1 MTRFY
6 APPLSSAHGF
16 EPLVRTMSP
25 IELIPV
31 PAFADNYL
39 WLLVRDGD
47 AVVVDPGDAA
57 PVEAMLAQRGL
68 NLVAVL
74 ITHHHPDHIGGLS
87 ALLATRSIPA
97 YGPRRESATIPQLNV
112 LLDEGDTV
120 EVLSERFEVIEVPG
134 HTKGHIAY
142 FSAATEARSPLLL
155 CGDTLFS
162 GGCGRLFEG
171 TPAQMHRS
179 LSRLAALPGA
189 TQVYCTHEYTTS
201 NLLFAQAVEPD
212 NADLVAYLRRVR
224 ELRSANTP
232 TLPSSIDLE
241 LRINPFLRSDR
252 PAVRSAAVRHAGRAL
267 SDEVE
272 VFAALRTWKDGF
284 RPAPAV

>member
-1 MTRFY
+1 
-6 APPLSSAHGF
+6 
-16 EPLVRTMSP
+16 MSP
-25 IELIPV
+25 IELIPI

-39 WLLVRDGD
+39 WLLVRDGN

-57 PVEAMLAQRGL
+57 PVEAALVQRGL
-68 NLVAVL
+68 NLVAIL
-74 ITHHHPDHIGGLS
+74 ITHHHADHIGGLS
-87 ALLATRSIPA
+87 ALLAQRSLPV
-97 YGPRRESATIPQLNV
+97 YGPRRESATIRHLSV
-112 LLDEGDTV
+112 LLDDGDTA
-120 EVLSERFEVIEVPG
+120 EVLGQRFEVIEVPG

-142 FSAATEARSPLLL
+142 FAAATDTQSPLLL

-171 TPAQMHRS
+171 TAAQMHRS

-201 NLLFAQAVEPD
+201 NLLFAQTVEPD
-212 NADLVAYLRRVR
+212 NADLAEHLHRVR

-252 PAVRSAAVRHAGRAL
+252 PGVRGAAIRHAGRAL

-272 VFAALRTWKDGF
+272 VFAVLRTWKDSF
-284 RPAPAV
+284 RPAPTV